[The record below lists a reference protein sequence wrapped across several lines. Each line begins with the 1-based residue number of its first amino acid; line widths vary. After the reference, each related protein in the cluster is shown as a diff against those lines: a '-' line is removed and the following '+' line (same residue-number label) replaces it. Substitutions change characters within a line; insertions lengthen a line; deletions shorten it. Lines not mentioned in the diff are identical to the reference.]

1 MYLRKKVKRFIASML
16 TVIVTASGLSTEAIQ
31 VRASQ
36 PEKDNWEEVQEILSG
51 IVGRYTEAPE
61 KNLVESNAFTDG
73 MLLGNGKFGVVSD
86 AREDEQSFYLSGQ
99 DVWDSS
105 KNQKIMNA
113 QLQITP
119 AEKKELKITANDE
132 KKVNQKG

>member
-1 MYLRKKVKRFIASML
+1 ML

-132 KKVNQKG
+132 KKK